1 MLTAIPLNEL
11 QNSIIAD
18 YDLFICF
25 NSFETRSATLS
36 LNCDISR
43 FKQFYIF
50 TSETLREEAKSN
62 LEILKSIIPTEK
74 RDIISI
80 PIDNPVGSADKIK
93 SALYRIRD
101 KSTPKVFIDITTF
114 THETLLIL
122 LAIVKEKIPG
132 AQVTCAYINAADY
145 SCDTEKQEQKWLSR
159 GIGDIRSILG
169 YSGIIKPSQKT
180 LLMVIVGY
188 EYERAVNIIDSIEP
202 DFLALGYG
210 IASNATTEKN
220 HGANMHYAQLVKQMA
235 TYYDDVEDFTLPCN
249 NPYEA
254 ATAIKE
260 QIQKIGQGKN
270 VIIVPMNNKLTTIG
284 AAMVNFEQPDIQ
296 LCYAPAI
303 VYNYSAYS
311 TPGETCYL
319 FDLDF
324 SAYT

>member
-1 MLTAIPLNEL
+1 MLTAIPLSEL
-11 QNSIIAD
+11 RNSIIAD

-25 NSFETRSATLS
+25 NSFETRSATFS

-43 FKQFYIF
+43 FKQFYVF
-50 TSETLREEAKSN
+50 TNEVLREEAQKN
-62 LEILKSIIPTEK
+62 LETIKSIIPSEK
-74 RDIISI
+74 REIIPL
-80 PIDNPVGSADKIK
+80 PIDNPVCSADKIK

-101 KSTPKVFIDITTF
+101 NSSPSIFIDVTTF
-114 THETLLIL
+114 THEILLIL
-122 LAIVKEKIPG
+122 LAILKEKIPG
-132 AQVTCAYINAADY
+132 AQVTCGYVNAAEY

-260 QIQKIGQGKN
+260 QIEKIGQGKN
-270 VIIVPMNNKLTTIG
+270 IIVVPMNNKLTTIG
-284 AAMVNFEQPDIQ
+284 AALVNFEMPDVQ

-303 VYNYSAYS
+303 IYNYSAYS
-311 TPGETCYL
+311 IPGDKCYL

-324 SAYT
+324 SV